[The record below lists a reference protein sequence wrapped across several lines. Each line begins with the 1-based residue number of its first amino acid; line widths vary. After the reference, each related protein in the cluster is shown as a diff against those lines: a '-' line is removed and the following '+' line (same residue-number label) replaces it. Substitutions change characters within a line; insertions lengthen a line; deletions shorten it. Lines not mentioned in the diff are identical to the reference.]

1 MKKKFKFVLYFV
13 LICQLVVISGGEGN
27 EISYRKE
34 LFPVDGLEKQVNFW
48 KKIYTQYTT
57 DQAVIHD
64 TKDLDIIYEVIDFKK
79 VFGDVKITEKMK
91 RRLTNKIKKRYRN
104 IVSGLAKEDPD
115 NLKGDAKRV
124 YELVKKDFRKA
135 AGNIRA
141 QVGQRDR
148 FEEGL
153 RLSGLYA
160 DKMREIFREFNLPEE
175 LTVLPHVE
183 SSFQFNAYS
192 KFGAAGIWQFT
203 RSTGRLFMRINYEVD
218 ERRDPILSS
227 VAAAKL
233 LKMNYKALGNWPL
246 AITAYNHGLSGMKRA
261 KRQVGSDKIAD
272 VINGYNSYIFG
283 FASEN
288 FYAEFLA
295 ALDIVKNYKKYFG
308 DIDFKDPIQYDIF
321 AIPDYITISAI
332 TKYFNISKEEIAFL
346 NPALRRP
353 VLSSQKLI
361 PEGFKLH
368 IPMGKGNKVSR
379 LYARIPQEEKHKNQK
394 RTEWYSV
401 RRGDTLIKIARRFD
415 TSVASLESLNLI
427 ADSGYIFSGQAL
439 RIPYEVNPGRHKVSG
454 PKFMSNVVKKD
465 TGKDTVSSL
474 LSSKKQEYGGHV
486 DKKKGGIGWIEVE
499 HDETLGHYADW
510 LKLPT
515 QTVRDLNGL
524 RYGKHIKIGQKI
536 KLSFVKVTPE
546 EFKEKRREYYKG
558 IEEDFFSTYFVENTI
573 ITTVG
578 AGQTVWNLC
587 REIYGIP
594 YWLLKK
600 YNQDKNLLK
609 LARGESLVIP
619 IASTFSGER

>member
-1 MKKKFKFVLYFV
+1 MKKRFRFVLCFV
-13 LICQLVVISGGEGN
+13 LICQFVIISRGEGK
-27 EISYRKE
+27 EALYRKE

-64 TKDLDIIYEVIDFKK
+64 TKNLDIIYEVIDFKK

-91 RRLTNKIKKRYRN
+91 RRLTKKIKKRYRN

-124 YELVKKDFRKA
+124 YELVKRDFRKA
-135 AGNIRA
+135 ARNIRA
-141 QVGQRDR
+141 QIGQRDR

-160 DKMREIFREFNLPEE
+160 DKMKEIFREFNLPEE

-227 VAAAKL
+227 AAAAKL

-246 AITAYNHGLSGMKRA
+246 AVTAYNHGLSGMKRA
-261 KRQVGSDKIAD
+261 RRQVGSDKIVD

-295 ALDIVKNYKKYFG
+295 ALEIVKNYKKYFG

-361 PEGFKLH
+361 PKGFKLH
-368 IPMGKGNKVSR
+368 IPRGEGNKASR
-379 LYARIPQEEKHKNQK
+379 LYARIPKEEKHKNQK

-415 TSVASLESLNLI
+415 TSVASLEGLNRI
-427 ADSGYIFSGQAL
+427 ANSGYIFSGQVL
-439 RIPYEVNPGRHKVSG
+439 RIPYEIKSGRHKVSG
-454 PKFMSNVVKKD
+454 PKLISNVVKKD
-465 TGKDTVSSL
+465 TGKDTVSSF
-474 LSSKKQEYGGHV
+474 LSSKKEEYGGHV
-486 DKKKGGIGWIEVE
+486 DKKKGGIGLIEVE

-524 RYGKHIKIGQKI
+524 RYGQHIKIGQKI

-546 EFKEKRREYYKG
+546 EFKEKRREHYKG
-558 IEEDFFSTYFVENTI
+558 IEEDFFSKYFVENTI

-587 REIYGIP
+587 REIYDIP

>member
-1 MKKKFKFVLYFV
+1 LKKRFRFVLCFV
-13 LICQLVVISGGEGN
+13 LICQFVIISRGEGK
-27 EISYRKE
+27 EALYRKE

-64 TKDLDIIYEVIDFKK
+64 TKNLDIIYEVIDFKK

-91 RRLTNKIKKRYRN
+91 RRLTKKIKKRYRN

-124 YELVKKDFRKA
+124 YELVKRDFRKA
-135 AGNIRA
+135 ARNIRA
-141 QVGQRDR
+141 QIGQRDR

-160 DKMREIFREFNLPEE
+160 DKMKEIFREFNLPEE

-227 VAAAKL
+227 AAAAKL

-246 AITAYNHGLSGMKRA
+246 AVTAYNHGLSGMKRA
-261 KRQVGSDKIAD
+261 RRQVGSDKIVD

-295 ALDIVKNYKKYFG
+295 ALEIVKNYKKYFG
-308 DIDFKDPIQYDIF
+308 DIDFEDPIQYDIF

-361 PEGFKLH
+361 PKGFKLH
-368 IPMGKGNKVSR
+368 IPRGEGNKASR
-379 LYARIPQEEKHKNQK
+379 LYARIPKEEKHKNQK

-415 TSVASLESLNLI
+415 TSVASLEGLNRI
-427 ADSGYIFSGQAL
+427 ANSGYIFSGQVL
-439 RIPYEVNPGRHKVSG
+439 RIPYEIKSGRHKVSG
-454 PKFMSNVVKKD
+454 PKLISNVVKKD
-465 TGKDTVSSL
+465 TGKDTVSSF
-474 LSSKKQEYGGHV
+474 LSSKKEEYGGHV
-486 DKKKGGIGWIEVE
+486 DKKKGGIGLIEVE

-524 RYGKHIKIGQKI
+524 RYGQHIKIGQKI

-546 EFKEKRREYYKG
+546 EFKEKRREHYKG
-558 IEEDFFSTYFVENTI
+558 IEEDFFSKYFVENTI

-587 REIYGIP
+587 REIYDIP

>member
-1 MKKKFKFVLYFV
+1 MKKKFRFVLYFV
-13 LICQLVVISGGEGN
+13 LICQFVIISRGEGK
-27 EISYRKE
+27 EALYRKE

-48 KKIYTQYTT
+48 KKIYTRYTT

-91 RRLTNKIKKRYRN
+91 RRLTKKIKKRYRN

-135 AGNIRA
+135 ARNIRA
-141 QVGQRDR
+141 QIGQRDR

-160 DKMREIFREFNLPEE
+160 DKMKEIFREFNLPEE

-227 VAAAKL
+227 VAAAKF
-233 LKMNYKALGNWPL
+233 LKMNYKQLGNWPL
-246 AITAYNHGLSGMKRA
+246 AITAYNHGPAGMKRA
-261 KRQVGSDKIAD
+261 KRQVGSDKIVD

-283 FASEN
+283 FASKN

-295 ALDIVKNYKKYFG
+295 ALEIVKNYKRYFG
-308 DIDFKDPIQYDIF
+308 DIDFKDPVQYDIF
-321 AIPDYITISAI
+321 EIPDYITISTI

-361 PEGFKLH
+361 PKGFKLH
-368 IPMGKGNKVSR
+368 IPRGKGNKASR

-394 RTEWYSV
+394 RTKWYRV

-415 TSVASLESLNLI
+415 TSVASLESLNRI
-427 ADSGYIFSGQAL
+427 ANSGYIFSGQL
-439 RIPYEVNPGRHKVSG
+439 LHIPYEIKPGRHEVSG
-454 PKFMSNVVKKD
+454 PKLISGVVKKD
-465 TGKDTVSSL
+465 TGKDTVSSF
-474 LSSKKQEYGGHV
+474 LSSKKEEYGDHV

-515 QTVRDLNGL
+515 QTVRNLNRL

-536 KLSFVKVTPE
+536 KLSFAKITPE
-546 EFKEKRREYYKG
+546 EFEEKRSEYHQG

-573 ITTVG
+573 ISTVG

-587 REIYGIP
+587 RKIYEIP

-609 LARGESLVIP
+609 LAMGESLVIP

>member
-1 MKKKFKFVLYFV
+1 MKKRFRFVLCFV
-13 LICQLVVISGGEGN
+13 LICQFVIISRGEGK
-27 EISYRKE
+27 EALYRKE

-64 TKDLDIIYEVIDFKK
+64 TKNLDIIYEVIDFKK

-91 RRLTNKIKKRYRN
+91 RRLTKKIKKRYRN

-124 YELVKKDFRKA
+124 YELVKRDFRKA
-135 AGNIRA
+135 ARNIRA
-141 QVGQRDR
+141 QIGQRDR

-160 DKMREIFREFNLPEE
+160 DKMKEIFREFNLPEE

-227 VAAAKL
+227 AAAAKL

-246 AITAYNHGLSGMKRA
+246 AVTAYNHGLSGMKRA
-261 KRQVGSDKIAD
+261 RRQVGSDKIVD

-295 ALDIVKNYKKYFG
+295 ALEIVKNYKKYFG
-308 DIDFKDPIQYDIF
+308 DIDFEDPIQYDIF

-361 PEGFKLH
+361 PKGFKLH
-368 IPMGKGNKVSR
+368 IPRGEGNKASR
-379 LYARIPQEEKHKNQK
+379 LYARIPKEEKHKNQK

-415 TSVASLESLNLI
+415 TSVASLEGLNRI
-427 ADSGYIFSGQAL
+427 ANSGYIFSGQVL
-439 RIPYEVNPGRHKVSG
+439 RIPYEIKSGRHKVSG
-454 PKFMSNVVKKD
+454 PKLISNVVKKD
-465 TGKDTVSSL
+465 TGKDTVSSF
-474 LSSKKQEYGGHV
+474 LSSKKEEYGGHV
-486 DKKKGGIGWIEVE
+486 DKKKGGIGLIEVE

-524 RYGKHIKIGQKI
+524 RYGQHIKIGQKI

-546 EFKEKRREYYKG
+546 EFKEKRREHYKG
-558 IEEDFFSTYFVENTI
+558 IEEDFFSKYFVENTI

-587 REIYGIP
+587 REIYDIP

>member
-1 MKKKFKFVLYFV
+1 LKKRFRFVLCFV
-13 LICQLVVISGGEGN
+13 LICQFVIISRGEGK
-27 EISYRKE
+27 EALYRKE

-64 TKDLDIIYEVIDFKK
+64 TKNLDIIYEVIDFKK

-91 RRLTNKIKKRYRN
+91 RRLTKKIKKRYRN

-124 YELVKKDFRKA
+124 YELVKRDFRKA
-135 AGNIRA
+135 ARNIRA
-141 QVGQRDR
+141 QIGQRDR

-160 DKMREIFREFNLPEE
+160 DKMKEIFREFNLPEE

-227 VAAAKL
+227 AAAAKL

-246 AITAYNHGLSGMKRA
+246 AVTAYNHGLSGMKRA
-261 KRQVGSDKIAD
+261 RRQVGSDKIVD

-295 ALDIVKNYKKYFG
+295 ALEIVKNYKKYFG

-361 PEGFKLH
+361 PKGFKLH
-368 IPMGKGNKVSR
+368 IPRGEGNKASR
-379 LYARIPQEEKHKNQK
+379 LYARIPKEEKHKNQK

-415 TSVASLESLNLI
+415 TSVASLEGLNRI
-427 ADSGYIFSGQAL
+427 ANSGYIFSGQVL
-439 RIPYEVNPGRHKVSG
+439 RIPYEIKSGRHKVSG
-454 PKFMSNVVKKD
+454 PKLISNVVKKD
-465 TGKDTVSSL
+465 TGKDTVSSF
-474 LSSKKQEYGGHV
+474 LSSKKEEYGGHV
-486 DKKKGGIGWIEVE
+486 DKKKGGIGLIEVE

-524 RYGKHIKIGQKI
+524 RYGQHIKIGQKI

-546 EFKEKRREYYKG
+546 EFKEKRREHYKG
-558 IEEDFFSTYFVENTI
+558 IEEDFFSKYFVENTI

-587 REIYGIP
+587 REIYDIP